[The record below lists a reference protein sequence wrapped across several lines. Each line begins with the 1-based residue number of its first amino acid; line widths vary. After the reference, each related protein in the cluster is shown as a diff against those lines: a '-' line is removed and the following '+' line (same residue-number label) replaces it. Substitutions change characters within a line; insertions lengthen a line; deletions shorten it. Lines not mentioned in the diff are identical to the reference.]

1 MTLKMTLLRVEKIQ
15 EYLSGQYFFCTSF
28 IKFPYINFSPFF
40 FLKML
45 SLKKFQFTIS
55 VYMSHR
61 PLLSGISSRDQI
73 KITEGYFNN
82 MDENKKLNNTYVH
95 IWSRIHT
102 CYYRLALFQQ
112 GLFSLYLYDQS
123 NKKKKSEKQRQYSKV
138 FLYSSLNWISCALSF
153 ISNHILSL
161 WLHHSY

>member
-15 EYLSGQYFFCTSF
+15 AYLSGQYFFCSSF
-28 IKFPYINFSPFF
+28 IKFPHINFSPFF

-45 SLKKFQFTIS
+45 PLKKFQFTIS

-73 KITEGYFNN
+73 KITEGH
-82 MDENKKLNNTYVH
+82 MDQNKKINNTYVH

-102 CYYRLALFQQ
+102 CYYRLALFQR
-112 GLFSLYLYDQS
+112 GLFSLYLYYQS
-123 NKKKKSEKQRQYSKV
+123 NKK
-138 FLYSSLNWISCALSF
+138 
-153 ISNHILSL
+153 ISNRETKTIFQSISVFITELDFL
-161 WLHHSY
+161 CCFFYV